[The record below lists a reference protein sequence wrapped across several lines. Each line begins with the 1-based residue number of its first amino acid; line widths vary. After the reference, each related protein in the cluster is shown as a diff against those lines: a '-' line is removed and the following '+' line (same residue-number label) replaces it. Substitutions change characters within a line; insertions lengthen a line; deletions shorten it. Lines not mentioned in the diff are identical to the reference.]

1 MADQDSRISPERYY
15 RTDKSTN
22 RSQRKETKKNFLDIV
37 ALIRSVQRSEKKPD
51 CFQIGRNEC
60 DEADCSW
67 RQYCLNQDWTDGI
80 EKISPTI
87 LKGPRGKKFMRIQ
100 IKKIV
105 CSTDFSDLS
114 NQALPYGIALAR
126 EFEAKLYVCHV
137 IDLTPTSV
145 AGEVHL
151 YPIEAQNRS
160 LNYAFEQI
168 ERLMGNEQ
176 VDWEP
181 LIIIGH
187 PADEIR
193 RVAGTKDVD
202 LAISATHGRSG
213 LKRLLLGSVTERL
226 MRTLPC
232 PLLIIRDPVP
242 DLNLSE
248 NNTFRFQRI
257 LVGCDFSSDSKLAF
271 QYGLNLAQEFQSELH
286 LVHVFEPPEYRD
298 LRKREKEF
306 EENNQKNLRDRLNE
320 KLISMV
326 PEETHHWCS
335 LKTTLLDGQPYK
347 ELTRYAEI
355 HKIDMVILGVRGRGL
370 VETLLL
376 GSTTDRVVRRSPCP
390 VLSVRPTLHT
400 GESG

>member
-1 MADQDSRISPERYY
+1 MAEQDSHISPKRYY
-15 RTDKSTN
+15 QIDKSAN
-22 RSQRKETKKNFLDIV
+22 RSQRKETKKSFLDIV

-60 DEADCSW
+60 DEMDCSW
-67 RQYCLNQDWTDGI
+67 RKYCLNQDWTDGI

-87 LKGPRGKKFMRIQ
+87 LKGQRKKVLMPIQ
-100 IKKIV
+100 IKKIM

-114 NQALPYGIALAR
+114 NRALPYGIALAR
-126 EFEAKLYVCHV
+126 EFEAKLFVCHV

-168 ERLMGNEQ
+168 EVLMGNEQ

-187 PADEIR
+187 PADEIS
-193 RVAGTKDVD
+193 RVAGAKDVD

-232 PLLIIRDPVP
+232 PLLIIRNPIT
-242 DLNLSE
+242 DLNDSDHE
-248 NNTFRFQRI
+248 TFQFQRI
-257 LVGCDFSSDSKLAF
+257 LVGCDFSPDSQLAF

-286 LVHVFEPPEYRD
+286 LVHVFEPPIYKD

-306 EENNQKNLRDRLNE
+306 EEDNQKKLRDRLNE

-326 PEETHHWCS
+326 PEETHNWCT
-335 LKTTLLDGQPYK
+335 LKTTLLDGQPYR
-347 ELTRYAEI
+347 ELSRYAEI
-355 HKIDMVILGVRGRGL
+355 HKIDMVILGIRGRGL

-400 GESG
+400 AESG